1 MTLLGRPQ
9 RAPKWLWDASERI
22 VQALAHPIRIQILT
36 ALNNRAMSP
45 KEFTE
50 LHPDY
55 SISTVAKHF
64 RRLEAFGYIEEVGRG
79 PYGSRLF
86 GISPNRVL
94 DEASLVR
101 LGAARTDWTGAVSS
115 SYAERIAESL
125 ETGTFAS
132 RADSR
137 FLWTPLYLDARAW
150 NAAIL
155 AIDALFY
162 YGFWLHI
169 AAQERLRESGEEPI
183 SATVG
188 LSCFESPDD
197 GEALPIIPPMH
208 FRPPSPAADPSEILV
223 DEAVL
228 KGFGH
233 PIRIKIL
240 SALNRRPLS
249 PKEFCQ
255 LFPKYTLQVVAKH
268 FRRLEELGW
277 IELLKQRAAIADT
290 NVFCLRPE
298 PARFDQS
305 NYAALPQAIRR
316 DADAVLITTYLDRLA
331 DAVVAN
337 TIDAR
342 PESHLSWSG
351 FRYDLQAWT
360 ELIRA
365 IDSVYHFALQLQ
377 HHSVRRSGSEG
388 GHGIPVTLA
397 CACFPSPQDAKP
409 VDEETLQDILGKRHD
424 PEVER
429 LNEYLQQLMA
439 KSQQQPTTPPFVP

>member
-9 RAPKWLWDASERI
+9 RAPKRLWDASERI
-22 VQALAHPIRIQILT
+22 VHALAHPIRIQILI

-50 LHPDY
+50 LHPG
-55 SISTVAKHF
+55 SRISTVAKHF
-64 RRLEAFGYIEEVGRG
+64 RRLEDLGYIEEVGRG

-101 LGAARTDWTGAVSS
+101 LGDARTDWTGAVSS

-125 ETGTFAS
+125 EAGTFAS
-132 RADSR
+132 RVDSR

-169 AAQERLRESGEEPI
+169 AARERLRESGEEAI
-183 SATVG
+183 SATAG
-188 LSCFESPDD
+188 LGCFESPED

-208 FRPPSPAADPSEILV
+208 FRPPSSEADPSELLV
-223 DEAVL
+223 DDAVL

-249 PKEFCQ
+249 PKEFCR
-255 LFPKYTLQVVAKH
+255 LYPKYRLQVVAKH

-277 IELLKQRAAIADT
+277 IELLKERTAVADT

-305 NYAALPQAIRR
+305 NYAALPPAIRS
-316 DADAVLITTYLDRLA
+316 DADSVLITTYLDRLA

-337 TIDAR
+337 TIDPR

-360 ELIRA
+360 ELITA

-377 HHSVRRSGSEG
+377 HHSVRRAGSEG
-388 GHGIPVTLA
+388 GHGIPVTLS
-397 CACFPSPQDAKP
+397 CACFPSPRDAKP
-409 VDEETLQDILGKRHD
+409 VDEETLQDILRKRHD
-424 PEVER
+424 PAVER
-429 LNEYLQQLMA
+429 LDEYLQQLIA
-439 KSQQQPTTPPFVP
+439 RSQRHPPTHPFVP